1 MHNFQC
7 FCGRALGFHLQQL
20 LLCAIEPQDLN
31 RAISDTYFLA
41 NISSA

>member
-1 MHNFQC
+1 MRNYHC
-7 FCGRALGFHLQQL
+7 VCGCALGFLPQQL

-31 RAISDTYFLA
+31 RVISDTYFLA